1 MKHLF
6 FKAGLIALAMTAIP
20 SLGYAADNVD
30 FTLVKQAPRANLQIA
45 IVPFAGAESISG
57 ISTNDL
63 TNLGQFTLD
72 HNLPEQPHSSGEITL
87 PVWQNRAVPY
97 LVVGNT
103 RSNRGNVEINFEVI
117 NVATGQVMQGAQTIT
132 SKNNPQSLRVAGHKV
147 ADRIYEIITGI
158 KGDFSGRIAYVV
170 ETGKPKNRVSR
181 LVISDVDGFNP
192 KVIYEFNGTIKTLN
206 TSADNQTFTF
216 QVQPNTLGFP
226 QVMSANIVSGAI
238 TNLTN
243 FKAMNYGASVSKDG
257 RVVFSSSFENGIPQ
271 IYLSDGGSPRRL
283 TNDPVGAIYPSW
295 APDGQSFVYTSD
307 RDGGKKGGNKGQIY
321 RYNIATGTEQR
332 LTGGGLNSM
341 GRISN
346 DGTKM
351 SYLSGTNQGA
361 VMDLGSRSVTSVNN
375 VGLSEAPGISPNGQH
390 YIYSN
395 KNVITIVSNG
405 KVISISPSQ
414 NGVPNGMI
422 YGPLWLN
429 PEANNNSNA
438 PR

>member
-1 MKHLF
+1 MTLF
-6 FKAGLIALAMTAIP
+6 KKFLSSALILSTLSSTCYAQTPLVIDIIKKSEDALT
-20 SLGYAADNVD
+20 
-30 FTLVKQAPRANLQIA
+30 QIA

-57 ISTNDL
+57 IITNDL

-72 HNLPEQPHSSGEITL
+72 AQLPEQPHSSSEVTL
-87 PVWQNRAVPY
+87 PVWQAKAVPY

-117 NVATGQVMQGAQTIT
+117 NVATGQVMQGPQTIT
-132 SKNNPQSLRVAGHKV
+132 TKNNSQSLRLAGHKV

-170 ETGKPKNRVSR
+170 ESGQPKNRVSR

-226 QVMSANIVSGAI
+226 QVMSANIVSGAV

-257 RVVFSSSFENGIPQ
+257 RVLFSSSFENGIPQ
-271 IYLSDGGSPRRL
+271 IYLAQGGSPRRL
-283 TNDPVGAIYPSW
+283 TNDPVGAMYPSW

-307 RDGGKKGGNKGQIY
+307 RAGGKKGGNKGQIY
-321 RYNIATGTEQR
+321 RYNITTGAEQR

-341 GRISN
+341 GRISS

-351 SYLSGTNQGA
+351 SYLSGTSQGA
-361 VMDLGSRSVTSVNN
+361 VMDLGSRAVTSVNN

-405 KVISISPSQ
+405 KAISISPSQ
-414 NGVPNGMI
+414 NGVPNGTI

-429 PEANNNSNA
+429 PDANSSK
-438 PR
+438 

>member
-1 MKHLF
+1 MNKTFL
-6 FKAGLIALAMTAIP
+6 KAAVIALATTAMP
-20 SLGYAADNVD
+20 PLANAADNVD
-30 FTLVKQAPRANLQIA
+30 FTLVKQAPRSNLQVA

-57 ISTNDL
+57 IVTNDL

-72 HNLPEQPHSSGEITL
+72 SNLPERPHSSSEVTL
-87 PVWQNRAVPY
+87 PVWQHNAVPY

-117 NVATGQVMQGAQTIT
+117 NVATGEVMQGLQTVT
-132 SKNNPQSLRVAGHKV
+132 SKNNSQSLRMAGHKV
-147 ADRIYEIITGI
+147 ADRIYEILTGI

-216 QVQPNTLGFP
+216 QVQPDTLGYP
-226 QVMSANIVSGAI
+226 QVMSANIVSGVVS
-238 TNLTN
+238 NLTN

-257 RVVFSSSFENGIPQ
+257 RVIFSSSFENGIPQ
-271 IYLSDGGSPRRL
+271 IYLAQGGNSRRL

-307 RDGGKKGGNKGQIY
+307 RAGGKKGGNKGQIY
-321 RYNIATGTEQR
+321 LYNLATGSEQR
-332 LTGGGLNSM
+332 LTGGGLSSM

-346 DGTKM
+346 DGKKM
-351 SYLSGTNQGA
+351 SYLSGANQGA
-361 VMDLGSRSVTSVNN
+361 VMDLGSRSVTAVNN
-375 VGLSEAPGISPNGQH
+375 VGLSEAPGVSPNGQH

-405 KVISISPSQ
+405 KSISISPSQ
-414 NGVPNGMI
+414 NGVPNGLI

-429 PEANNNSNA
+429 PDANNVL
-438 PR
+438 P